1 MDELVLS
8 VHELNYYVADKLSS
22 DPFLEEIWVRGEVT
36 DVNLKHNT
44 LYFVLKDDTA
54 SVSCMLFD
62 CDEAVEYTDSI
73 IEGQT
78 ILVRGDI
85 SLYWKNGN
93 YRIIVKEVQLVG
105 LGELLCALST
115 HQGKACEAWRI
126 RRKSANAKFPDI
138 QKRLESLH
146 RPRAL

>member
-1 MDELVLS
+1 MPGSFMDELVLS

-105 LGELLCALST
+105 LGELYARF
-115 HQGKACEAWRI
+115 QRI
-126 RRKSANAKFPDI
+126 RDCLLYTSACDHLRVERHTGIRCVKNEAAI
-138 QKRLESLH
+138 
-146 RPRAL
+146 